1 MRAINLNA
9 FLLAAVLVPAT
20 ALPQGVLEEITV
32 TAQRREQSLQDV
44 PVSVTAFTGEGL
56 ARARINSAQ
65 GYLRLV
71 PNVSFDDASQRGG
84 SRGVNIAIRGVS
96 NVNTDESAFIQSI
109 GVYLDEF
116 SVASVANATVNPQLY
131 DLERIEVLR
140 GPQGTFFG
148 RNSVG
153 GALNLTTKKPTDQL
167 EGEIKVGGRT
177 FEETGEQF
185 DIAGMINVPVND
197 QFAMRFAG
205 YYEDNSGRV
214 ENIVP
219 GGEDSGHDY
228 TMLRG
233 ALRWEP
239 TDRVNVDFMLMYTD
253 EDQGIDEAVPAGVWD
268 TDSVATFFLNNPD
281 GTTFSEPLDDG
292 QGFWPNNRDKVAH
305 TSIGQK
311 TELESTIAVLKL
323 NWQIGD
329 INMHWISG
337 VIDTE
342 REKIF
347 DNDLVP
353 EDIVRR
359 YEANEATSWST
370 ELRFEWEKEK
380 FDLIG
385 GFLYSDDEI
394 ELKGLSSGPGGG
406 LGVITGVTGA
416 ADGGVSLGPV
426 PGDGNRYQ
434 FQGGPGIVDF
444 ATVPNPGGGDAP
456 LPPVGDLTGG
466 GLAPPDG
473 FYLWVLGDVTGNPGQ
488 ITPDRDWPLCLG
500 CNLREFELSSWAVF
514 GDFTWHAT
522 DQLDVILGGR
532 YTEDDTSPTITAF
545 GLWRTPRIP
554 DPSDP
559 TGATPLQWGN
569 SKTYTDFS
577 PRFGLDYQWTDD
589 VSVYGMVSKGYKAGG
604 FSLSYNSAPGAPN
617 NGVINEE
624 FNEEELWNYEVG
636 VKSEWFDNRLRVN
649 AAAFYLEWSDFQ
661 YDTFFFTV
669 PGDATSNVQLTRNIE
684 DSEALGFEVE
694 FTGAVTDRLTVSGGF
709 GYLDTEVTSDS
720 QATLSGQ
727 FTVDLKGEP
736 LPRSPEWTA
745 NLIADYVWPLG
756 DNELFFRG
764 EWSYRDESFS
774 TIEDVT
780 YLQTSGQPVLLD
792 QSLPP
797 GPTNTVAVI
806 PDRSDGFPFV
816 APDHHVFNFR
826 AGYSLGESW
835 EFVVFVENA
844 FDEEYFTG
852 AGDNFGLSGFR
863 LKPHPRAFGGLVS
876 YRFGGN

>member
-1 MRAINLNA
+1 
-9 FLLAAVLVPAT
+9 
-20 ALPQGVLEEITV
+20 
-32 TAQRREQSLQDV
+32 
-44 PVSVTAFTGEGL
+44 
-56 ARARINSAQ
+56 
-65 GYLRLV
+65 
-71 PNVSFDDASQRGG
+71 
-84 SRGVNIAIRGVS
+84 
-96 NVNTDESAFIQSI
+96 
-109 GVYLDEF
+109 
-116 SVASVANATVNPQLY
+116 VANATVNPQLY
-131 DLERIEVLR
+131 DLERLEVLR

-148 RNSVG
+148 RNAVG
-153 GALNLTTKKPTDQL
+153 GALNLTTKKPTDQF
-167 EGEIKVGGRT
+167 EAEVKVGGRT
-177 FEETGEQF
+177 FETTGEQY

-228 TMLRG
+228 IMLRG

-239 TDRVNVDFMLMYTD
+239 TDRVNLDFMLMHTD
-253 EDQGIDEAVPAGVWD
+253 ENQGIDEAVPSGVWD

-281 GTTFSEPLDDG
+281 GTTISEATDDG

-311 TELESTIAVLKL
+311 TDIETDIAVLKL

-370 ELRFEWEKEK
+370 ELRFEWSMEKL
-380 FDLIG
+380 DWIG
-385 GFLYSDDEI
+385 GFLYSDDEV

-416 ADGGVSLGPV
+416 TDTNVSLAPV
-426 PGDGNRYQ
+426 PGDGNRYSPQ
-434 FQGGPGIVDF
+434 TGPGIIDF
-444 ATVPNPGGGDAP
+444 AIVPNPSGGDSP
-456 LPPVGDLTGG
+456 LPPVFDLTGQ

-473 FYLWVLGDVTGNPGQ
+473 LYLWQ
-488 ITPDRDWPLCLG
+488 IAGGPTPDGNWPLCLG
-500 CNLREFELSSWAVF
+500 CNLRSFEMQSWAVF
-514 GDFTWHAT
+514 SDVTWHAT
-522 DQLDVILGGR
+522 DQLNVILGGR
-532 YTEDDTSPTITAF
+532 YNEDDVSPTVTAY

-559 TGATPLQWGN
+559 TGATPLSWGG

-577 PRFGLDYQWTDD
+577 PRVGLDYQWTDD
-589 VSVYGMVSKGYKAGG
+589 VSVYGMISKGYKAGG
-604 FSLSYNSAPGAPN
+604 FSLSFNSADGAPN
-617 NGVINEE
+617 NGIINQE
-624 FNEEELWNYEVG
+624 FNEEELWNYELG
-636 VKSEWFDNRLRVN
+636 VKSEWLDNRLRVN
-649 AAAFYLEWSDFQ
+649 ASAFFLDWSDFQ
-661 YDTFFFTV
+661 YETFFFTV
-669 PGDATSNVQLTRNIE
+669 PGDATSNVQLTQNIQ
-684 DSEALGFEVE
+684 DSEAYGFEVE
-694 FTGAVTDRLTVSGGF
+694 FAGVVTERFSLTGAF
-709 GYLDTEVTSDS
+709 GYLDTEITSDD
-720 QATLSGQ
+720 QAQLSGG
-727 FTVDLKGEP
+727 FNVNLKGEP

-764 EWSYRDESFS
+764 EWIYRDESFS

-780 YLQTSGQPVLLD
+780 YLQTSNRPVLAD
-792 QSLPP
+792 NSLPP
-797 GPTNTVAVI
+797 GPTNTLAVV
-806 PDRSDGFPFV
+806 PDRSDGYPFI

-826 AGYSLGESW
+826 AGFLLGESW
-835 EFVVFVENA
+835 EFGVFIQNA

-863 LKPHPRAFGGLVS
+863 LKPHPRSFGGTVTW
-876 YRFGGN
+876 RFQ